1 MKVAC
6 RLSQP
11 NLMPS
16 RISIDGRNAAP
27 LAFNRKARGAR
38 SSTTHLLSPH
48 SPMPNIAI
56 LGTGL
61 LGSGFAEA
69 ACKRG
74 WTVTVWNRTASKAH
88 ALEAFGAKVAATPA
102 DAVRGA
108 DHVHLILRDDAV
120 VEEVIA
126 AARAA
131 LGADTVICDHTTTQ
145 PALTAARMERL
156 EKEGVKYLHC
166 PVFMGPPA
174 ARNAEGSMLVAGP
187 AALFAKMESALTA
200 MTGKLQY
207 LGERRDAAAA
217 YKLFGNAFFVGIAGT
232 LADVFSIAKGAGFAP
247 EETLKVLD
255 VFNPSAIIGG
265 RGKLMAAG
273 NFAPMFE
280 LTMARKDVRLMIETA
295 GSVPLAVLP
304 GLAARMDVLIA
315 QGHGAQDA
323 GVVAIDAVT
332 K

>member
-1 MKVAC
+1 
-6 RLSQP
+6 
-11 NLMPS
+11 
-16 RISIDGRNAAP
+16 
-27 LAFNRKARGAR
+27 
-38 SSTTHLLSPH
+38 
-48 SPMPNIAI
+48 MPNIAI